1 MTTCS
6 ESIVDTDATLDEAD
20 TLAQTVVANLC
31 DRGIILPTPQTHEYL
46 ENGPR
51 YATGPNVLDAA
62 DNINDCFPC
71 GMDVS
76 IGRTVYDTGELGF
89 GLFCPHCKHQFDTD
103 AIDWAAPVGQ
113 WYESG
118 DVGNLACS
126 ECSASTPFTDW
137 FRPPFGFGN
146 LAFRFSEWFL
156 NQEFVDHISNLL
168 RHRVTWVKAQ
178 Y

>member
-1 MTTCS
+1 MTTCI

-20 TLAQTVVANLC
+20 ALAQMVVAELC
-31 DRGIILPTPQTHEYL
+31 DRGIILPTPQTHEIL

-51 YATGPNVLDAA
+51 YAAGPNVRDAA
-62 DNINDCFPC
+62 VNVNYCFPC

-76 IGRTVYDTGELGF
+76 IGRNVFDTGEFGY
-89 GLFCPHCKHQFDTD
+89 GLFCPICKHQFNTD
-103 AIDWAAPVGQ
+103 AMDWGAPVGQ

-118 DVGNLACS
+118 HVDNLPCS
-126 ECSASTPFTDW
+126 ECSASMPFTEW
-137 FRPPFGFGN
+137 FQPPFGFGN

-156 NQEFVDHISNLL
+156 KQEFVDYISELL
-168 RHRVTWVKAQ
+168 QHRVTWVKAQ